1 MITAINGLSAVKEG
15 IGNSGLKPPL
25 TDIADFKAMMNQANP
40 VNDSIKTFVSNAE
53 NKLKISNTSIQT
65 QLRQFNAKDSVM
77 SLIEATYTS
86 SMKAV
91 SIQMTGQIG
100 TKVSGSFEQLIK
112 QQ

>member
-1 MITAINGLSAVKEG
+1 MITSINSLSAIKEG
-15 IGNSGLKPPL
+15 VKTPGLKPEL
-25 TDIADFKAMMNQANP
+25 ADVADFKAMMNQANP
-40 VNDSIKTFVSNAE
+40 VNDSIKSFVSNAE
-53 NKLKISNTSIQT
+53 EKLKISNTSIQT

-100 TKVSGSFEQLIK
+100 SKVSGSFEQLIK